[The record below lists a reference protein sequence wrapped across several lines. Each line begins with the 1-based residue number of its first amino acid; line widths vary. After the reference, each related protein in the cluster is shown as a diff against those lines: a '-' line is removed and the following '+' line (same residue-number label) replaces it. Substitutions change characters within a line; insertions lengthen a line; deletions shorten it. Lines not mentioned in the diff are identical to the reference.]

1 MVEVFDRLFRL
12 IDVITEK
19 VSKLV
24 CYLVFVMALI
34 IVIEVSR
41 RYLFSQP
48 TIWAWNLNRQIFGIF
63 ILVAG
68 SYTMSQNEHIRIDM
82 LHEHF
87 SAKVKMIARVIEAV
101 CLISFLGVLVWQGFW
116 MGWNSFMM
124 GEKATGAFR
133 IPLYPFK
140 LLIPLLVF
148 LFLMQGIVV
157 FFGRED

>member
-1 MVEVFDRLFRL
+1 MIKKFDELFNI
-12 IDVITEK
+12 IDAITDK
-19 VSKLV
+19 VSRLA

-34 IVIEVSR
+34 IVIEVLR
-41 RYLFSQP
+41 RYLFNQP
-48 TIWAWNLNRQIFGIF
+48 TIWAWNLNRQIFGVF

-68 SYTMSQNEHIRIDM
+68 SYTMSKNEHIRIDM
-82 LHEHF
+82 LSEHF
-87 SAKVKMIARVIEAV
+87 PAKVKMIARLIEAV
-101 CLISFLGVLVWQGFW
+101 CLISFLGILVWQGSW

-140 LLIPLLVF
+140 LLIPILVF
-148 LFLMQGIVV
+148 LFLIQGIVV